1 MHLSSSQS
9 ASEASRAA
17 RRLLLDMYAAAI
29 ERVNGRACV
38 ARFLSS
44 SPVGAVAPR
53 VAIAAVGKAAGSM
66 TLGALDAL
74 GRRVQQ
80 ALVITKTDHVEAELA
95 QHTLVEL
102 LESAHP
108 VPDARSLAAG
118 ARLLDW
124 TQALSQDVW
133 PLFLISGGASSL
145 VEHLRPGVDLQTLT
159 ALNRTGL
166 ASGWSIERLNAERA
180 QLSAIKGGGLT
191 AQLRQPA
198 LALFISDV
206 PGDDPAVIGSGLL
219 GPVSADSGCKDQVD
233 RQIVARLEDALAAA
247 ADVATAHGRT
257 VELSSRRFCEE
268 VQELAHD
275 FAGALRRSTSDLL
288 AWGGESVVSLPADPG
303 RGGRNQHLALLL
315 ARAVHGQAGCAV
327 LAAGTDGTDGVTSD
341 AGALVDDTTWQAIEL
356 AGFDAAVALARA
368 DAGPALE
375 SVGALLHTGATG
387 TNVGDLL
394 LGIRYD
400 C

>member
-1 MHLSSSQS
+1 
-9 ASEASRAA
+9 
-17 RRLLLDMYAAAI
+17 MYAAAI

-38 ARFLSS
+38 ARFLRGSS
-44 SPVGAVAPR
+44 VSAAAPR
-53 VAIAAVGKAAGSM
+53 VAVAAIGKAAGSM
-66 TLGALDAL
+66 TLGALDTL
-74 GRRVQQ
+74 GERVQQ
-80 ALVITKTDHVEAELA
+80 ALVITKTGHAEVELA
-95 QHTLVEL
+95 QHEVVEL

-124 TQALSQDVW
+124 TQALTPDVW

-145 VEHLRPGVDLQTLT
+145 VEHLRPGVDLQTVA

-191 AQLRQPA
+191 ARLQQPA

-219 GPVSADSGCKDQVD
+219 GPLSADSIGKDQVN
-233 RQIVARLEDALAAA
+233 RRVVARLEDALAAA
-247 ADVATAHGRT
+247 AEVAMAHGRT
-257 VELSSRRFCEE
+257 VEFGARRFCED
-268 VQELAHD
+268 VHELAHD
-275 FAGALRRSTSDLL
+275 FAGTLRGSAAEVL
-288 AWGGESVVSLPADPG
+288 AWGGESVVSLPAAPG

-315 ARAVHGQAGCAV
+315 ARAMQGQTGLAV
-327 LAAGTDGTDGVTSD
+327 LAAGTDGTDGVTDD
-341 AGALVDDTTWQAIEL
+341 AGALVDDTTWQSIEL
-356 AGFDAAVALARA
+356 AGFDAETALARA
-368 DAGPALE
+368 DTALALE
-375 SVGALLHTGATG
+375 AVGALLHTGPTG